1 MGDNNGNDLNAS
13 GTEQR
18 AHPRVAVNIEV
29 SFSSGSELVR
39 SYMSNISNGGMFVE
53 MSEES
58 RHILE
63 GYIQAV
69 LAK

>member
-1 MGDNNGNDLNAS
+1 VDGTRVPGMGI
-13 GTEQR
+13 Q
-18 AHPRVAVNIEV
+18 
-29 SFSSGSELVR
+29 
-39 SYMSNISNGGMFVE
+39 FVE
-53 MSEES
+53 MSEAS